1 MREWRTEG
9 DKCWVKTNQYSTSF
23 VIRERKTTTEI
34 PLHISKWIHFFKMTV
49 SIAGENKE
57 QQEFSF
63 IDGSDAKMVQT
74 LEFGS

>member
-1 MREWRTEG
+1 MA
-9 DKCWVKTNQYSTSF
+9 
-23 VIRERKTTTEI
+23 
-34 PLHISKWIHFFKMTV
+34 V
-49 SIAGENKE
+49 SIADENKE

>member
-1 MREWRTEG
+1 M
-9 DKCWVKTNQYSTSF
+9 K
-23 VIRERKTTTEI
+23 
-34 PLHISKWIHFFKMTV
+34 V